1 MPDTMLNAKPLP
13 LNECVLKSD
22 RIDIW
27 RYPLTAENPE
37 AVELLSPS
45 EQHRAKRFH
54 FPRHQRRFTNAHSVL
69 RLILARYI
77 NDTARNLEFTEGKQ
91 GKPELLNLPNLQ
103 FNLSHSGEMALL
115 AVGQQHPLGIDLE
128 YFSGRT
134 YYGIG
139 EHLFSPKEN
148 QALKTAPTSLTTLV
162 FFNIW
167 VQKEALIKACGLGLS
182 YPTQQFDV
190 PILSSESNA
199 IFDTLHQRTWHMRT
213 FMPQINCCAAVCHD
227 PHVQDIRYIALTEQ
241 QLMEL
246 AHDSLK

>member
-1 MPDTMLNAKPLP
+1 MPDTMLNAHPLL
-13 LNECVLKSD
+13 LNDCVLRTD

-27 RYPLTAENPE
+27 RYPLTAENQ
-37 AVELLSPS
+37 AVASFLSPS
-45 EQHRAKRFH
+45 EQIRAKRFH
-54 FPRHQRRFTNAHSVL
+54 FPRHQRRFTNAHSGL

-77 NDTARNLEFTEGKQ
+77 NDTARNLAFTEGKQ
-91 GKPELLNLPNLQ
+91 GKPQLSNVPLVQ

-115 AVGQQHPLGIDLE
+115 VIGQQYPIGIDLE
-128 YFSGRT
+128 YFSART

-139 EHLFSPKEN
+139 EHLFSIKEN
-148 QALKTAPTSLTTLV
+148 QALKKAPPTLTALV

-190 PILSSESNA
+190 PILSSDSTEIYDA
-199 IFDTLHQRTWHMRT
+199 LHQRTWQMRT

-227 PHVQDIRYIALTEQ
+227 PHIQTIRYAALTES
-241 QLMEL
+241 QLVEL
-246 AHDSLK
+246 AHDSIK